1 MAEQTPSPAL
11 PSTADATPYV
21 PISWAAV
28 AALAV
33 AVIFAITLLSFG
45 YFAFVNKKPLLIEE
59 VFVLPV
65 LALVLSFTARR
76 TIRDSEG
83 TRTGE
88 RLAIIAWWLALI
100 LGLCYGAYLIAI
112 SYAIRSDAKR
122 EVEKWM
128 GYINK
133 GDDEG
138 LNRAFFLSLPPGARQ
153 GISVDDT
160 VSMRG
165 RFRDELL
172 LFHNC
177 DLAKLAQRN
186 KGELKY
192 TTKSVTWVY
201 KPGGIE
207 CVVTGAVDC
216 AEGSF
221 PVVVQLRGIEGVTS
235 AEGGGGGRQWMIERG
250 SGSGF
255 IDQRYASR
263 TPYGWQMAILE
274 NAGDRFGKE
283 FVTSVQP
290 TQSGQTYAFLAFV
303 TEGKERDEWA
313 EVARTPLLQLAFAA
327 PSGITERDRFRDYL
341 NNQFYK
347 LPGGAEPSTDQKNR
361 FVASW
366 ITQGI
371 RMAGD
376 KLKGPD
382 GGPIDKEATIAVTEN
397 AVEVRVPIEI
407 PLPGISGKHEVAR
420 GRAVVVCADPAT
432 LAELKQLKSEA
443 NPSRGTANPPE
454 DMVRKPHVWR
464 VVRIESDMVPIS
476 IAPPRGP
483 GGGPPPGGPRG

>member
-1 MAEQTPSPAL
+1 MAEPTPSPAL

-21 PISWAAV
+21 PVSWAAV
-28 AALAV
+28 AALTV
-33 AVIFAITLLSFG
+33 AVIFALTLLGFG

-88 RLAIIAWWLALI
+88 RLAVIAWWLALI

-122 EVEKWM
+122 EVEKWI

-138 LNRAFFLSLPPGARQ
+138 INRAFYLTLPPGARQ
-153 GISVDDT
+153 GISPDDT
-160 VSMRG
+160 TGMRG

-172 LFHNC
+172 TFHNC

-201 KPGGIE
+201 KTGAIE

-221 PVVVQLRGIEGVTS
+221 PIVVQVKGIEGVTS
-235 AEGGGGGRQWMIERG
+235 AEGGGGRQWMIDRG
-250 SGSGF
+250 GGGGF
-255 IDQRYASR
+255 VEQRYATR
-263 TPYGWQMAILE
+263 TPYGWLVAILE
-274 NAGDRFGKE
+274 NSGDRFGKE

-290 TQSGQTYAFLAFV
+290 TQSGQPYAYLAYI

-313 EVARTPLLQLAFAA
+313 EVARTPLLQLAFAVPA
-327 PSGITERDRFRDYL
+327 GITERDRFRDYL
-341 NNQFYK
+341 TNQFYK
-347 LPGGAEPSTDQKNR
+347 LPGGAEPTTDQKNR

-366 ITQGI
+366 VTQGI
-371 RMAGD
+371 RLAGD

-382 GGPIDKEATIAVTEN
+382 GGPIDKESLITITDN
-397 AVEVRVPIEI
+397 AVEVRMPIEI
-407 PLPGISGKHEVAR
+407 PLPGLSGKHEVAR
-420 GRAVVVCADPAT
+420 GRVLVTCTDPAL

-443 NPSRGTANPPE
+443 DPNRGSANPPE
-454 DMVRKPHVWR
+454 DMLRRPSVWR
-464 VVRIESDMVPIS
+464 VVRIESDMVPIN
-476 IAPPRGP
+476 ITPPRGP
-483 GGGPPPGGPRG
+483 GSGPPPGGPGG